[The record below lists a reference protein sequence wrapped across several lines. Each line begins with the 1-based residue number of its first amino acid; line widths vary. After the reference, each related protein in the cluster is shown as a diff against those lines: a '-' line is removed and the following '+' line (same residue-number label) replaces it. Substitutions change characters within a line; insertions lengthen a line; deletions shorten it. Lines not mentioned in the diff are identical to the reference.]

1 MTEFRFLWELTLLK
15 HDAAPVQDS
24 ENEAILYVTVK
35 YGHLAHV
42 CIKIQV

>member
-1 MTEFRFLWELTLLK
+1 
-15 HDAAPVQDS
+15 VQDS

-42 CIKIQV
+42 YIKIQV